1 MGKTESIENMTK
13 LKNMKAFFVL
23 SIFLA
28 FFASSLFLSCNNGSE
43 KIVYVPAPVPN
54 NGETATP
61 AGGETQSGVITSVT
75 EATIVDEIKKM
86 TESGTVKAS
95 GVFDSKLI
103 EDVKNA
109 IIYLAGKSPSVLV
122 TLDLSAVKG
131 LSAFSFAY
139 CKNLA
144 GIVLPNDNTNMTS
157 IGDDA
162 FRGCTG
168 LTSVTIP
175 GSVTSIGHG
184 AFRGCTGLTSV
195 TIPSSVTSIGDEA
208 FRYTGLTSVTIPGS
222 VTSIGTWAFFEC
234 TGLASCNYTGTLEQ
248 WCNISFSDVYAN
260 PHAKKLCIQGQEIKD
275 LVIPYGVTSIA
286 TATFAGCAGLT
297 SVTIPS
303 SVTSIGS
310 GAFSGCKNISVNYKG
325 TLAQWCNIDFSGGIP
340 NVKLCM
346 QGQEI
351 KDLVIPYGV
360 TSIGS
365 CTFWGCAGLTSVTI
379 PSSVTSIGAWAFE
392 GCAGLTSVTIPSG
405 VTSIGSCAFF
415 GCAGLASVTI
425 PSSVTSIG
433 SSAFAGCAGLA
444 SVTIPSGVTSIGEGA
459 FFECTGL
466 ASCNYT
472 GTLEQWCKISFSSSS
487 SNPCSYAKKFCIQ
500 GQEIK
505 DLVIPDGVTSI
516 GSHVFY
522 GCAGI
527 ASVTIPSSVTSI
539 GSSAFEGCKNLANA
553 IFSDAS
559 GWYYSY
565 RLTTGGTAIS
575 SASLA
580 DSATGGTAISS
591 ASLADSATAALYLRD
606 RYCSYWW
613 YKK

>member
-248 WCNISFSDVYAN
+248 WC
-260 PHAKKLCIQGQEIKD
+260 
-275 LVIPYGVTSIA
+275 
-286 TATFAGCAGLT
+286 
-297 SVTIPS
+297 
-303 SVTSIGS
+303 
-310 GAFSGCKNISVNYKG
+310 
-325 TLAQWCNIDFSGGIP
+325 
-340 NVKLCM
+340 
-346 QGQEI
+346 
-351 KDLVIPYGV
+351 
-360 TSIGS
+360 
-365 CTFWGCAGLTSVTI
+365 
-379 PSSVTSIGAWAFE
+379 
-392 GCAGLTSVTIPSG
+392 
-405 VTSIGSCAFF
+405 
-415 GCAGLASVTI
+415 
-425 PSSVTSIG
+425 
-433 SSAFAGCAGLA
+433 
-444 SVTIPSGVTSIGEGA
+444 
-459 FFECTGL
+459 
-466 ASCNYT
+466 
-472 GTLEQWCKISFSSSS
+472 KISFSSSS